1 MKEKIKDTNRNK
13 LFKRDFTMVVI
24 GQIISLFG
32 NAILRFALP
41 LYLLRETDS
50 SSLFGAV
57 TACSLIPMVIFSLFG
72 GIIADRKNKR
82 NIMVVLDFT
91 TAAVI
96 LIFSLALGKVSL
108 VPLMIAVLMIL
119 YGISGIYQPAVQ
131 ASIPLIAEKQ
141 LLMQGNAVINM
152 VSTLAN
158 LLGPIIGGVLFGAFG
173 ITPILFISIGCFVF
187 SAVMEIFIHIPF
199 EKNTDGKSVLDA
211 VGSDLSDS
219 FQFIKNEKP
228 IFLSV
233 LGILALFNLI
243 LSAMMLVGIP
253 VIVVQ
258 ILGMSDTAIGITQGA
273 LGLGGLT
280 GGLIAGAAA
289 EKIRLKN
296 GYVFLIICSL
306 AAFFMGISVFEAIP
320 KNIGYFIITALSFG
334 AMCAS
339 AMFGVSMITAVQQQ
353 TPPNLL
359 GKIMAVSIAVSSC
372 SQPVGQAVY
381 GVLFDV
387 FSDKPYL
394 VMTGAAIL
402 AMAVSLYSKKVFAV
416 LEKEQAQ
423 QDQRI

>member
-1 MKEKIKDTNRNK
+1 MNK

-50 SSLFGAV
+50 ASLFGAV
-57 TACSLIPMVIFSLFG
+57 TACSFIPMVIFSLFG
-72 GIIADRKNKR
+72 GVIADRKNKR
-82 NIMVVLDFT
+82 NIMVALDFI

-131 ASIPLIAEKQ
+131 AGIPLIVEKQ
-141 LLMQGNAVINM
+141 FLMQGNAVINM
-152 VSTLAN
+152 VSTLAS
-158 LLGPIIGGVLFGAFG
+158 LLGPVTGGVLFGAFG
-173 ITPILFISIGCFVF
+173 IMPILFISIVCFVF

-199 EKNTDGKSVLDA
+199 EKNTDGKSIFGA

-219 FQFIKNEKP
+219 FKFIKNEKP
-228 IFLSV
+228 IFISV
-233 LGILALFNLI
+233 LGIVALFNLI

-273 LGLGGLT
+273 MGLGGLA
-280 GGLIAGAAA
+280 GGIIAGAAA
-289 EKIRLKN
+289 GKIRLKN

-306 AAFFMGISVFEAIP
+306 AAFFMGISVLEAIP
-320 KNIGYFIITALSFG
+320 KNIGYFLITAISFG

-339 AMFGVSMITAVQQQ
+339 AMFSVSMMTVVQQQ

-359 GKIMAVSIAVSSC
+359 GKIMAVVIAVSGC
-372 SQPVGQAVY
+372 SQPVGQALY

-387 FSDKPYL
+387 LAGKSYL
-394 VMTGAAIL
+394 ITTGAAIL
-402 AMAVSLYSKKVFAV
+402 AMAVSMYSKKVFAA
-416 LEKEQAQ
+416 LEQ
-423 QDQRI
+423 QSAIHSF

>member
-1 MKEKIKDTNRNK
+1 MKKNRNK

-57 TACSLIPMVIFSLFG
+57 TACSFIPMVIFSLFG
-72 GIIADRKNKR
+72 GVIADRKNKR
-82 NIMVVLDFT
+82 DIMVALDFT

-96 LIFSLALGKVSL
+96 SIFSFALGKVSL

-131 ASIPLIAEKQ
+131 ASIPLIAEKPF
-141 LLMQGNAVINM
+141 LMQGNAVINM
-152 VSTLAN
+152 VSTLAG

-173 ITPILFISIGCFVF
+173 IIPILFISVGCFAF
-187 SAVMEIFIHIPF
+187 SAVMEIFIQIPF
-199 EKNTDGKSVLDA
+199 EKNTDGKSIWGA

-228 IFLSV
+228 VFLSV
-233 LGILALFNLI
+233 LRILALFNLI

-258 ILGMSDTAIGITQGA
+258 ILGMSDTAVGITQGA
-273 LGLGGLT
+273 MGLGGLA
-280 GGLIAGAAA
+280 GGMIAGAAA
-289 EKIRLKN
+289 EKIRLRN
-296 GYVFLIICSL
+296 GYVFLLLCSL
-306 AAFFMGISVFEAIP
+306 AALFMGISLFEAVP
-320 KNIGYFIITALSFG
+320 DNIGYSMITAMSFG
-334 AMCAS
+334 ATCAS
-339 AMFGVSMITAVQQQ
+339 TMFSVSMLTAVQQQ
-353 TPPNLL
+353 TPPHLL
-359 GKIMAVSIAVSSC
+359 GKIMAVIIAVLNC

-381 GVLFDV
+381 GVLFDL
-387 FSDKPYL
+387 FAAKPYL
-394 VMTGAAIL
+394 ITTGAAIL

-416 LEKEQAQ
+416 LEKESAVT
-423 QDQRI
+423 

>member
-1 MKEKIKDTNRNK
+1 MNK

-57 TACSLIPMVIFSLFG
+57 TACAFIPMVIFSLFG
-72 GIIADRKNKR
+72 GVIADRKNKR
-82 NIMVVLDFT
+82 NIMVTLDFT
-91 TAAVI
+91 TAAVV
-96 LIFSLALGKVSL
+96 LGFSFALGNVSL

-131 ASIPLIAEKQ
+131 ASIPLIAERQ
-141 LLMQGNAVINM
+141 FLMQGNAVINM
-152 VSTLAN
+152 VSTLAG

-173 ITPILFISIGCFVF
+173 IMPILYISVGCFVF

-199 EKNTDGKSVLDA
+199 TKNADGKSILSA

-219 FQFIKNEKP
+219 FRFIKNDKP
-228 IFLSV
+228 IFIPV

-243 LSAMMLVGIP
+243 LSAMLIVGIP

-258 ILGMSDTAIGITQGA
+258 ILGMSDTALGITQGA
-273 LGLGGLT
+273 MGLGGLA
-280 GGLIAGAAA
+280 GGMIAGAVAG
-289 EKIRLKN
+289 KIRLKN

-306 AAFFMGISVFEAIP
+306 AAVFMGISVLETVP
-320 KNIGYFIITALSFG
+320 KNIGFIIITAVSFG
-334 AMCAS
+334 VMCVS
-339 AMFGVSMITAVQQQ
+339 TMFSVSLLTAVQQQ
-353 TPPNLL
+353 TPPHLL
-359 GKIMAVSIAVSSC
+359 GKIMAVCIAVSGC

-387 FSDKPYL
+387 FADKPYW
-394 VMTGAAIL
+394 VMIGAAIL
-402 AMAVSLYSKKVFAV
+402 AMVVSLYSKKVFAV
-416 LEKEQAQ
+416 LEKESAVK
-423 QDQRI
+423 

>member
-1 MKEKIKDTNRNK
+1 MNK

-57 TACSLIPMVIFSLFG
+57 TACSFIPMVIFSLFG

-82 NIMVVLDFT
+82 NIMVALDFT
-91 TAAVI
+91 TATVI
-96 LIFSLALGKVSL
+96 LIFAFALGKVSL

-131 ASIPLIAEKQ
+131 ASIPLIAEKEF
-141 LLMQGNAVINM
+141 LMQGNAVINM
-152 VSTLAN
+152 VSTLAC
-158 LLGPIIGGVLFGAFG
+158 LLGPIIGGVLFGAFR
-173 ITPILFISIGCFVF
+173 IMPILFISVGCFVF

-199 EKNTDGKSVLDA
+199 EKNTDGKSVFGA

-219 FQFIKNEKP
+219 FKFIKNEKP
-228 IFLSV
+228 IFISV

-243 LSAMMLVGIP
+243 LSAVMIVGIP

-258 ILGMSDTAIGITQGA
+258 ILGMSDTALGITQGA
-273 LGLGGLT
+273 MGLGGLA
-280 GGLIAGAAA
+280 GGIVAGAAA

-296 GYVFLIICSL
+296 GYVILIICSL
-306 AAFFMGISVFEAIP
+306 AALFMGISVFEAIP
-320 KNIGYFIITALSFG
+320 KNVGYIIITAVSFG

-339 AMFGVSMITAVQQQ
+339 TMFSVSLMTAVQQQ

-394 VMTGAAIL
+394 VMIGAAVL
-402 AMAVSLYSKKVFAV
+402 AMAVSLYSKRVFAV
-416 LEKEQAQ
+416 LDMEAAVK
-423 QDQRI
+423 

>member
-1 MKEKIKDTNRNK
+1 MNK
-13 LFKRDFTMVVI
+13 LFRRDFTLVVI

-57 TACSLIPMVIFSLFG
+57 TACSFIPMVIFSLFG

-82 NIMVVLDFT
+82 NIMVALDFT

-96 LIFSLALGKVSL
+96 LAFSFALGKVSL

-141 LLMQGNAVINM
+141 LLMQGNAIINM
-152 VSTLAN
+152 VSTLAG

-173 ITPILFISIGCFVF
+173 IMPILLISVGCFVF

-199 EKNTDGKSVLDA
+199 EKNTDGKSVFSA

-243 LSAMMLVGIP
+243 LSAMMIVGIP

-258 ILGMSDTAIGITQGA
+258 ILGMSDTALGITQGA
-273 LGLGGLT
+273 MGLGGLA
-280 GGLIAGAAA
+280 GGMIAGAAA
-289 EKIRLKN
+289 GKIRLKN
-296 GYVFLIICSL
+296 GYAFLIICSL
-306 AAFFMGISVFEAIP
+306 AAVFMGISVFEAIP
-320 KNIGYFIITALSFG
+320 ENIGYIIITAVSFG
-334 AMCAS
+334 AMIAS
-339 AMFGVSMITAVQQQ
+339 TMFGVSMMTAAQQQ
-353 TPPNLL
+353 TPPHLL
-359 GKIMAVSIAVSSC
+359 GKIMAVIIAVSSC
-372 SQPVGQAVY
+372 SQPLGQAVY

-387 FSDKPYL
+387 FSDKPYWI
-394 VMTGAAIL
+394 MIGAAVL

-416 LEKEQAQ
+416 LERESA
-423 QDQRI
+423 

>member
-1 MKEKIKDTNRNK
+1 MNK
-13 LFKRDFTMVVI
+13 LFRRDFTMVVI

-57 TACSLIPMVIFSLFG
+57 TACAFIPMVIFTLFG
-72 GIIADRKNKR
+72 GVIADRKNKR
-82 NIMVVLDFT
+82 NIMVALDFT
-91 TAAVI
+91 TAAVV
-96 LIFSLALGKVSL
+96 LGFSFALGKVSL

-131 ASIPLIAEKQ
+131 ASIPLIAERQ
-141 LLMQGNAVINM
+141 FLMQGNAVINM
-152 VSTLAN
+152 VSTLAG

-173 ITPILFISIGCFVF
+173 IMPILYISVGCFIF

-199 EKNTDGKSVLDA
+199 TRNTDGKSILGA

-219 FQFIKNEKP
+219 VRFIKNDKP
-228 IFLSV
+228 IFISV

-243 LSAMMLVGIP
+243 LSAMMIVGIP

-258 ILGMSDTAIGITQGA
+258 ILGMSDTALGITQGA
-273 LGLGGLT
+273 MGLGGLA
-280 GGLIAGAAA
+280 GGIIAGAAA
-289 EKIRLKN
+289 DKIRLKN
-296 GYVFLIICSL
+296 GHLFLMICSL
-306 AAFFMGISVFEAIP
+306 TALFMSISVLDAVP
-320 KNIGYFIITALSFG
+320 KNIGYFIITAVSFS

-339 AMFGVSMITAVQQQ
+339 TMFSVSLLTAVQQQ
-353 TPPNLL
+353 TPPRLL
-359 GKIMAVSIAVSSC
+359 GKIMAVCIAVSGC

-387 FSDKPYL
+387 FADRPYL
-394 VMTGAAIL
+394 VMAGAAIL
-402 AMAVSLYSKKVFAV
+402 AMAVSMYSKKVFAV
-416 LEKEQAQ
+416 LEKESTVK
-423 QDQRI
+423 

>member
-1 MKEKIKDTNRNK
+1 MNK
-13 LFKRDFTMVVI
+13 LFKRDFTMVVV

-32 NAILRFALP
+32 SAILRFALP

-57 TACSLIPMVIFSLFG
+57 TACSFIPMVIFSLFG

-82 NIMVVLDFT
+82 NIMVALDFAA
-91 TAAVI
+91 AAVI
-96 LIFSLALGKVSL
+96 LIFSFALGKVSL

-141 LLMQGNAVINM
+141 FLMQGNAVINM
-152 VSTLAN
+152 VSTLAG

-173 ITPILFISIGCFVF
+173 ITPILFISVGCFVF

-199 EKNTDGKSVLDA
+199 EKNTDGKSVFGA

-219 FQFIKNEKP
+219 FKFIKYEKP

-233 LGILALFNLI
+233 VGIIALFNLI
-243 LSAMMLVGIP
+243 LSAMLLVGIP

-258 ILGMSDTAIGITQGA
+258 ILGMSDTALGITQGA
-273 LGLGGLT
+273 MGLGGLA
-280 GGLIAGAAA
+280 GGIVAGAAA

-296 GYVFLIICSL
+296 GYIILIICSL
-306 AAFFMGISVFEAIP
+306 AAVFMGISVFEAVP
-320 KNIGYFIITALSFG
+320 KNIGYIIITAVSFG

-339 AMFGVSMITAVQQQ
+339 AMFSVALMTAVEQQ

-394 VMTGAAIL
+394 VMIGAAVL
-402 AMAVSLYSKKVFAV
+402 AIAVSLYSKKVFAV
-416 LEKEQAQ
+416 LEREAAVK
-423 QDQRI
+423 

>member
-1 MKEKIKDTNRNK
+1 MNK

-50 SSLFGAV
+50 ASLFGAV
-57 TACSLIPMVIFSLFG
+57 TACSFIPMVIFSLFG
-72 GIIADRKNKR
+72 GVIADRKNKR
-82 NIMVVLDFT
+82 NIMVALDFI

-96 LIFSLALGKVSL
+96 LIFSFALGKVSL

-131 ASIPLIAEKQ
+131 AGIPLIVEKQ
-141 LLMQGNAVINM
+141 FLMQGNAVINM
-152 VSTLAN
+152 VSTLAS
-158 LLGPIIGGVLFGAFG
+158 LLGPVTGGVLFGAFG
-173 ITPILFISIGCFVF
+173 IMPILFISIVCFVF

-199 EKNTDGKSVLDA
+199 EKNTDGKSIFGA

-219 FQFIKNEKP
+219 FKFIKNEKP
-228 IFLSV
+228 IFISV
-233 LGILALFNLI
+233 LGIVALFNLI

-273 LGLGGLT
+273 MGLGGLA
-280 GGLIAGAAA
+280 GGIIAGAAA
-289 EKIRLKN
+289 GKIRLKN

-306 AAFFMGISVFEAIP
+306 AAFFMGIPVLEAIP
-320 KNIGYFIITALSFG
+320 KNIGYFLITAISFG

-339 AMFGVSMITAVQQQ
+339 AMFSVSMMTVVQQQ

-359 GKIMAVSIAVSSC
+359 GKIMAVVIAVSGC
-372 SQPVGQAVY
+372 SQPVGPAVY
-381 GVLFDV
+381 GVLVDV
-387 FSDKPYL
+387 LAGKSYL
-394 VMTGAAIL
+394 ITTGAAIL
-402 AMAVSLYSKKVFAV
+402 AMAVSLYSKKVFAA
-416 LEKEQAQ
+416 LEQ
-423 QDQRI
+423 QSAIHSF

>member
-1 MKEKIKDTNRNK
+1 MNK
-13 LFKRDFTMVVI
+13 LFRRDFTLVVI

-57 TACSLIPMVIFSLFG
+57 TACSFIPMVIFSLFG

-82 NIMVVLDFT
+82 NIMVALDFT

-96 LIFSLALGKVSL
+96 LAFSFALGKVSL

-141 LLMQGNAVINM
+141 LLMQGNAIINM
-152 VSTLAN
+152 VSTLAG

-173 ITPILFISIGCFVF
+173 IMPILLISVGCFVF

-199 EKNTDGKSVLDA
+199 EKNTDGKSVFSA

-243 LSAMMLVGIP
+243 LSAMMIVGIP

-258 ILGMSDTAIGITQGA
+258 ILGMSDTALGITQGA
-273 LGLGGLT
+273 MGLGGLA
-280 GGLIAGAAA
+280 GGMIAGAAA
-289 EKIRLKN
+289 GKIRLKN

-306 AAFFMGISVFEAIP
+306 AAVFMGISVFEAISE
-320 KNIGYFIITALSFG
+320 NIGYIIITAVSFG
-334 AMCAS
+334 AMIAS
-339 AMFGVSMITAVQQQ
+339 TMFGVSMMTAAQQQ
-353 TPPNLL
+353 TPPHLL
-359 GKIMAVSIAVSSC
+359 GKIMAVIIAVSSC
-372 SQPVGQAVY
+372 SQPLGQAVY

-387 FSDKPYL
+387 FSDKPYWI
-394 VMTGAAIL
+394 MIGAAVL

-416 LEKEQAQ
+416 LERESA
-423 QDQRI
+423 

>member
-1 MKEKIKDTNRNK
+1 MKK

-57 TACSLIPMVIFSLFG
+57 TACSFIPMVIFSLFG

-82 NIMVVLDFT
+82 NIMVSLDFT

-96 LIFSLALGKVSL
+96 LIFSFALGKVSL

-141 LLMQGNAVINM
+141 FLMQGNAVINM
-152 VSTLAN
+152 VSTLAG
-158 LLGPIIGGVLFGAFG
+158 LLGPITGGVLFGAFG
-173 ITPILFISIGCFVF
+173 IMPILFISAGCFAF

-199 EKNTDGKSVLDA
+199 EKNTDGKSILSA

-219 FQFIKNEKP
+219 FKFIKNEKP

-243 LSAMMLVGIP
+243 LSAMMLVGIS

-273 LGLGGLT
+273 MGLGGLA
-280 GGLIAGAAA
+280 GGIIAGAAA

-306 AAFFMGISVFEAIP
+306 AAFFMGISLFEAVP
-320 KNIGYFIITALSFG
+320 KNIGYFMITAISFG
-334 AMCAS
+334 VMCAS
-339 AMFGVSMITAVQQQ
+339 TMFSVSMLTAVQQQ

-359 GKIMAVSIAVSSC
+359 GKIMAVIIAVLNC

-381 GVLFDV
+381 GVLFDI
-387 FSDKPYL
+387 FADKPYL
-394 VMTGAAIL
+394 ITTGAAIL

-416 LEKEQAQ
+416 LEKESAVK
-423 QDQRI
+423 

>member
-1 MKEKIKDTNRNK
+1 MKQ

-57 TACSLIPMVIFSLFG
+57 TACSFIPMVIFSLFG

-82 NIMVVLDFT
+82 NIMVALDFAA
-91 TAAVI
+91 AAVI
-96 LIFSLALGKVSL
+96 LIFSFALGKVSL
-108 VPLMIAVLMIL
+108 VPLMVAVLMIL

-141 LLMQGNAVINM
+141 FLMQGNAVINM
-152 VSTLAN
+152 VSTLAG

-173 ITPILFISIGCFVF
+173 ITPILFISVGCFVF

-199 EKNTDGKSVLDA
+199 EKNTDGKSIFGA

-219 FQFIKNEKP
+219 FQFIKYEKP

-233 LGILALFNLI
+233 VGIIALFNLI
-243 LSAMMLVGIP
+243 LSAMLLVGIP

-273 LGLGGLT
+273 MGLGGLA
-280 GGLIAGAAA
+280 GGIIAGTAA

-296 GYVFLIICSL
+296 GYIFLILCSL
-306 AAFFMGISVFEAIP
+306 AAFFMGISVFDAVP
-320 KNIGYFIITALSFG
+320 KNIGYIIITAVSFG

-339 AMFGVSMITAVQQQ
+339 AMFSVALMTAVQQQ

-381 GVLFDV
+381 GVLFDA
-387 FSDKPYL
+387 FADKPYWIT
-394 VMTGAAIL
+394 TGAAVL

-416 LEKEQAQ
+416 LEKESTDAELA
-423 QDQRI
+423 

>member
-1 MKEKIKDTNRNK
+1 MNK

-32 NAILRFALP
+32 NAILRFAFP
-41 LYLLRETDS
+41 LYLLRETGS
-50 SSLFGAV
+50 PSLFGVV
-57 TACSLIPMVIFSLFG
+57 TACSFIPMVIFSLFG
-72 GIIADRKNKR
+72 GVIADRKNKR

-91 TAAVI
+91 TAVVI
-96 LIFSLALGKVSL
+96 LIFSFALGKVSL

-141 LLMQGNAVINM
+141 FLMQGNAVINM
-152 VSTLAN
+152 VSTLAG

-173 ITPILFISIGCFVF
+173 IMPILFISIGCFVF

-199 EKNTDGKSVLDA
+199 EKNADSKNIFGT
-211 VGSDLSDS
+211 VGSDLLDS
-219 FQFIKNEKP
+219 FRFIKNEKP

-243 LSAMMLVGIP
+243 VAAMMLVGIP

-258 ILGMSDTAIGITQGA
+258 ILGMSDTSIGITQGA
-273 LGLGGLT
+273 MGLGGLA
-280 GGLIAGAAA
+280 GGIIAGAGE
-289 EKIRLKN
+289 EKIHLKN

-306 AAFFMGISVFEAIP
+306 AALFMGISVFEAIP
-320 KNIGYFIITALSFG
+320 KNIGYFIITAVSFG

-339 AMFGVSMITAVQQQ
+339 TMFGVSMMTAVQQQ
-353 TPPNLL
+353 TPSNLL
-359 GKIMAVSIAVSSC
+359 GKIMAVIIAVSSC
-372 SQPVGQAVY
+372 SQPVGQALY

-387 FSDKPYL
+387 FADKPYL
-394 VMTGAAIL
+394 IMIGAATL

-416 LEKEQAQ
+416 LEKESTVK
-423 QDQRI
+423 

>member
-1 MKEKIKDTNRNK
+1 MSK

-57 TACSLIPMVIFSLFG
+57 TACAFIPMVIFSLFG

-82 NIMVVLDFT
+82 NIMVALDFT
-91 TAAVI
+91 TATVI
-96 LIFSLALGKVSL
+96 LIFSFALGKVL
-108 VPLMIAVLMIL
+108 LIPLMIAVLMIL

-131 ASIPLIAEKQ
+131 ASIPLITEKQ
-141 LLMQGNAVINM
+141 FLMQGNAVINM
-152 VSTLAN
+152 VSTLAG

-173 ITPILFISIGCFVF
+173 IMPILFISISCFAF
-187 SAVMEIFIHIPF
+187 SAVMEVFIHIPF
-199 EKNTDGKSVLDA
+199 EKNTDGKSVFGA

-219 FQFIKNEKP
+219 FKFIKYEKP
-228 IFLSV
+228 IFLSI
-233 LGILALFNLI
+233 LEILALFNLI
-243 LSAMMLVGIP
+243 LTAMMLVGIP

-258 ILGMSDTAIGITQGA
+258 ILGMSDTALGITQGA
-273 LGLGGLT
+273 MGLGGLA
-280 GGLIAGAAA
+280 GGIITGAAA
-289 EKIRLKN
+289 EKIRPKN
-296 GYVFLIICSL
+296 GYIFLIICSL
-306 AAFFMGISVFEAIP
+306 AAFVMGISVFEAVP
-320 KNIGYFIITALSFG
+320 KNIGYFIITAISFS

-339 AMFGVSMITAVQQQ
+339 TMFSVSMMTAAQQQ

-359 GKIMAVSIAVSSC
+359 GKIMAVIIAVSSC
-372 SQPVGQAVY
+372 SQPVGQALY

-387 FSDKPYL
+387 FADKPYL
-394 VMTGAAIL
+394 IMIGAATL

-416 LEKEQAQ
+416 LEKESTVK
-423 QDQRI
+423 

>member
-1 MKEKIKDTNRNK
+1 MNK

-50 SSLFGAV
+50 ASLFGAV
-57 TACSLIPMVIFSLFG
+57 TACSFIPMVIFSLFG
-72 GIIADRKNKR
+72 GVIADRKNKR
-82 NIMVVLDFT
+82 NIMVALDFI

-108 VPLMIAVLMIL
+108 VPLMIAVMMIL

-131 ASIPLIAEKQ
+131 AGIPLIVEKQ
-141 LLMQGNAVINM
+141 FLMQGNAVINM
-152 VSTLAN
+152 VSTLAS
-158 LLGPIIGGVLFGAFG
+158 LLGPVTGGVLFGAFG
-173 ITPILFISIGCFVF
+173 IMPILFISIVCFVF

-199 EKNTDGKSVLDA
+199 EKNTDGKSIFGA

-219 FQFIKNEKP
+219 FKFIKNEKP
-228 IFLSV
+228 IFISV
-233 LGILALFNLI
+233 LGIVALFNLI

-273 LGLGGLT
+273 MGLGGLA
-280 GGLIAGAAA
+280 GGIIAGAAA
-289 EKIRLKN
+289 GKIRLKN

-306 AAFFMGISVFEAIP
+306 AAFFMGISVLEAIP
-320 KNIGYFIITALSFG
+320 KNIGYFLITAISFG

-339 AMFGVSMITAVQQQ
+339 AMFSVSMMTVVQQQ

-359 GKIMAVSIAVSSC
+359 GKIMAVVIAVSGC

-387 FSDKPYL
+387 LAGKPYL
-394 VMTGAAIL
+394 ITTGAAIL
-402 AMAVSLYSKKVFAV
+402 AMAVSMYSKKVFAA
-416 LEKEQAQ
+416 LEQ
-423 QDQRI
+423 QSAIHSF